1 MVFYRLG
8 AGLICGLTLP
18 FMVKDLV
25 YMTLSNAFLRPH
37 LKYRIERERLHK
49 DQAVSTRMLDSYLKD
64 IFGSFLIFW
73 AAIGPVVYEAY
84 FRKSEMTQQEK
95 QAAAP

>member
-8 AGLICGLTLP
+8 AGLIFGLTLP

-37 LKYRIERERLHK
+37 LKFRIERERLHK

-84 FRKSEMTQQEK
+84 FRKSEMSQQEK
-95 QAAAP
+95 LAAAP

>member
-37 LKYRIERERLHK
+37 LKYRIEKERLHK
-49 DQAVSTRMLDSYLKD
+49 D
-64 IFGSFLIFW
+64 
-73 AAIGPVVYEAY
+73 
-84 FRKSEMTQQEK
+84 
-95 QAAAP
+95 

>member
-1 MVFYRLG
+1 MVFYHLG

-37 LKYRIERERLHK
+37 LKFRIERERMHK

-73 AAIGPVVYEAY
+73 AAIGPVIYEAH
-84 FRKSEMTQQEK
+84 FKKSEMSQQEK
-95 QAAAP
+95 

>member
-8 AGLICGLTLP
+8 AGLIFGVTLP

-37 LKYRIERERLHK
+37 LKFRIERERLHK

-64 IFGSFLIFW
+64 IFGSFVIFW
-73 AAIGPVVYEAY
+73 AALGPVVYEAY
-84 FRKSEMTQQEK
+84 FRKSEMTQQQK
-95 QAAAP
+95 

>member
-37 LKYRIERERLHK
+37 LKYRIEKERLHK

-64 IFGSFLIFW
+64 VCGSFIIVW

-84 FRKSEMTQQEK
+84 FRKSENSQE
-95 QAAAP
+95 QER

>member
-8 AGLICGLTLP
+8 AGLIFGVTLP

-37 LKYRIERERLHK
+37 LKFRIERERLHK

-64 IFGSFLIFW
+64 IFGSFVIFW
-73 AAIGPVVYEAY
+73 AALGPVVYEAY
-84 FRKSEMTQQEK
+84 FRKTEMTQQEK
-95 QAAAP
+95 

>member
-8 AGLICGLTLP
+8 AGLIFGVTLP

-37 LKYRIERERLHK
+37 LKFRIERERLHK

-64 IFGSFLIFW
+64 IFGSFVIFW
-73 AAIGPVVYEAY
+73 AALGPVVYEAY
-84 FRKSEMTQQEK
+84 FRKSEMTQQ
-95 QAAAP
+95 